1 MDSILLTVKLAGIIG
16 GPVKHTNRQSHT
28 ITLSQAEGGSLTKMI
43 THSDRKTTEACRI
56 STISGDYVKTWVGQD
71 NCPHWEKAKD
81 WKKMSQTKQIESHL
95 MRFDEGFGIEYE
107 FLNDSE

>member
-28 ITLSQAEGGSLTKMI
+28 VTLSQEEGGSLTKMI
-43 THSDRKTTEACRI
+43 IHTDRQVTEACRI
-56 STISGDYVKTWVGQD
+56 IIISGNNVKTWVGQD
-71 NCPHWEKAKD
+71 NCPSWEKPKD
-81 WKKMSQTKQIESHL
+81 WKKMNVNQQIESHL
-95 MRFDEGFGIEYE
+95 MRFDEGFGVEYE